1 MAAKNK
7 NGRKH
12 DTSIKIIPL
21 GGLGEIGK
29 NMTAIQAGRDILII
43 DCGGMFPDPEH
54 LGIDL
59 LIPDYKW
66 VVENK
71 DNVVGILVTHGHEDH
86 IGALPYFLAEVDAPV
101 YATPLTRGLIEVKLK
116 EEGGLGHVRLEAIA
130 PRQPFKVGPFKVE
143 AFHVNHSIPDAVGF
157 AIDTPAGLVVHT
169 GDFKVDYTPVDG
181 QPTDFAKLVELG
193 ERGVLALLSDST
205 GAENVGPT
213 PSEAVVGATFNRL
226 FGEIQGRIIVATFG
240 SLISRVQQV
249 IDAAAMHGRVVM
261 PAGRS
266 MVDNIDM
273 ALELGYL
280 RDPAGVLRNLNER
293 ATIPAARTVIVATGS
308 QGEPSSA
315 LSRMA
320 DGRHRDIDIE
330 PGDTVIFSSHPIPGN
345 EQAVATTIN
354 KLFEKGANVVYG
366 SHAQV
371 HVSGHGAQDDQKMM
385 LNLVRPKF
393 FVPIHGEARHLV
405 LHARHAESMGVARE
419 NTVIA
424 RNGHVIQ
431 VTPDSIRVVDEM
443 PSTVVFVDGNGVG
456 DVGPA
461 VMRDRQIIGS
471 EGFVVAVIHV
481 DAANGKLI
489 NEPQIVSRGFV
500 FMGASEDLMREA
512 GRRVSAALSKNGK
525 GNHRVETTKDV
536 LSRYLYEETGRRPMV
551 LPVVVEH

>member
-1 MAAKNK
+1 MAKVE
-7 NGRKH
+7 
-12 DTSIKIIPL
+12 IIPL
-21 GGLGEIGK
+21 GGIGEFGMNCMGVRYGDEMIIIDAGMGFPEETPFGVDICIP
-29 NMTAIQAGRDILII
+29 NFDFLEEYRDDLTAIIL
-43 DCGGMFPDPEH
+43 
-54 LGIDL
+54 
-59 LIPDYKW
+59 
-66 VVENK
+66 
-71 DNVVGILVTHGHEDH
+71 THGHEDH